1 MGDSTSLSGPEL
13 SGETP
18 RDHDDLRAQ
27 IQALADFIRNLKQHA
42 DRVLGQSARDRAEE
56 DRRSL
61 RETSAQWEEAS
72 MRWEKEKEEYDRRW
86 KESQLRWEEIQRDIQ
101 RRLDALEGRSSEG
114 SCGEEGT
121 EREGPRDG

>member
-1 MGDSTSLSGPEL
+1 MGGSTSLSGPEL
-13 SGETP
+13 PGETP

-86 KESQLRWEEIQRDIQ
+86 KESQLRWDEIQRDIQ
-101 RRLDALEGRSSEG
+101 RRLKALEGRS
-114 SCGEEGT
+114 GEENSEEGKG
-121 EREGPRDG
+121 EREGTSDG

>member
-1 MGDSTSLSGPEL
+1 MSDPNGFLRPEGP
-13 SGETP
+13 GNVP
-18 RDHDDLRAQ
+18 RDDDDLRAQ
-27 IQALADFIRNLKQHA
+27 IQALADFIRNLKQQA
-42 DRVLGQSARDRAEE
+42 DRVLGQSERDRAEE

-72 MRWEKEKEEYDRRW
+72 VRWEKEKEEYDRRW
-86 KESQLRWEEIQRDIQ
+86 KESQARWEEMQRDIE

-121 EREGPRDG
+121 EREGPGDG